1 MTTYTYIEFIIIMQ
15 MIIISGIN
23 EKIMYLAALE
33 MFFDSSNI
41 GLNIPHACAQFV
53 SLIFQLSREI

>member
-1 MTTYTYIEFIIIMQ
+1 
-15 MIIISGIN
+15 
-23 EKIMYLAALE
+23 MYLVALE

-53 SLIFQLSREI
+53 SLIFQLSKRDLNHMPPQLHTII